1 MAVDWNSIKDAV
13 EKNGNV
19 KTFTMEELRDAHGSD
34 RLGVHVRNDISSML
48 AGLGLGHVPEV
59 LPTYQHELVR
69 LFKRGT
75 PVGDFITSV
84 LTPGG
89 QNDAKLGEKFSGGG
103 VDYAAIV
110 QKVRELVSE

>member
-1 MAVDWNSIKDAV
+1 MADWNAIKDAV

-19 KTFTMEELRDAHGSD
+19 QTVTMEQLRDAHGAAK
-34 RLGVHVRNDISSML
+34 LGVHVRDAISSTL

-69 LFKRGT
+69 LYKRGT
-75 PVGDFITSV
+75 PVGDMITSV

-89 QNDAKLGEKFSGGG
+89 QNDAKLTEQFAGTNSPNLPHKCF
-103 VDYAAIV
+103 
-110 QKVRELVSE
+110 